1 MMVLVDTSIW
11 IDHFR
16 NDNAHLRALLLH
28 GIVAIHPFIVGELAC
43 GNLKNRDEIIS
54 LMITMPQAKRLSD
67 QAVLSFINN
76 NQLYGKGIG
85 WVDAHLLASAVASGM
100 RLHTLDRKLLS
111 LKTRFEI
118 Y

>member
-1 MMVLVDTSIW
+1 MMVLADTSIW

-16 NDNAHLRALLLH
+16 NDNAHLRALLLE
-28 GIVAIHPFIVGELAC
+28 GVVAVHPFIVGELAC

-54 LMITMPQAKRLSD
+54 LMLTMPQAKLLSD
-67 QAVLSFINN
+67 QVVLSFINTSK
-76 NQLYGKGIG
+76 LYGKGVG

-111 LKTRFEI
+111 LKNRFEI

>member
-1 MMVLVDTSIW
+1 MMVLADTSIW

-16 NDNAHLRALLLH
+16 NDNAHLRALLLD
-28 GIVAIHPFIVGELAC
+28 GTVAVHPFIVGELAC
-43 GNLKNRDEIIS
+43 GNLKKRDEIIS
-54 LMITMPQAKRLSD
+54 LMITMPQSKRLPD
-67 QAVLSFINN
+67 QAVLSFINTR
-76 NQLYGKGIG
+76 QLYGKGIG

-100 RLHTLDRKLLS
+100 RLHTLDKKLLS

>member
-16 NDNAHLRALLLH
+16 NDNAHLRALLLG

-85 WVDAHLLASAVASGM
+85 WVDAHLLASAAASGM